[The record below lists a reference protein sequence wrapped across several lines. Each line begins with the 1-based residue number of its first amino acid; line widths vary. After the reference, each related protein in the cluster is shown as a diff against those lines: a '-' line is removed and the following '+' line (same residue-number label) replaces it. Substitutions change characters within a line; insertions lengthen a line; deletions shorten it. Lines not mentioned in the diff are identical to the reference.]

1 MDRSWAD
8 VAAGACQ
15 RARAPQP
22 SFPPNAQPTKRQ
34 CVEPPV
40 QAPGPAAVATA
51 VPAASTAAA
60 AAPVQAAVAAPVH
73 AAVAVPA
80 AAAADVAPVGTHEAY
95 GQTADDGLTRAMVI
109 GILKQWYK
117 KADFAELGITRDTT
131 RGALMWMLWEHDN
144 SKEAPDGEPTATTF
158 SAAMAGALGVPK
170 RVHRRWTGSAWTRER
185 PEDPKRAAKR
195 EGKAYAKRHE
205 YTEWQRH
212 RRAKAQVQG
221 EEYDILTMSNDTS
234 LPDGYADWTAV
245 YTRDKSKDK
254 PPPHTQTHRE
264 RRGEINMLDST
275 VLAHRIRNWN
285 GDTDDLER
293 MTRTFDY
300 AENLRQHAG
309 KNRGI
314 SKTTGRVTAA
324 SPTLA

>member
-1 MDRSWAD
+1 MDGA
-8 VAAGACQ
+8 VAAGAD
-15 RARAPQP
+15 QP
-22 SFPPNAQPTKRQ
+22 PDPPSPPTKRP
-34 CVEPPV
+34 CVEPAVPSTV
-40 QAPGPAAVATA
+40 PTAVATA
-51 VPAASTAAA
+51 VPAAA
-60 AAPVQAAVAAPVH
+60 AAPVHTAA
-73 AAVAVPA
+73 AVPA
-80 AAAADVAPVGTHEAY
+80 AAAADVAPVDTHEAY
-95 GQTADDGLTRAMVI
+95 GQTAEDGLTRAMVI
-109 GILKQWYK
+109 GILKQWHK
-117 KADFAELGITRDTT
+117 KADFAELGITCGTT
-131 RGALMWMLWEHDN
+131 RDALMPMLWRHAN
-144 SKEAPDGEPTATTF
+144 AQKAPGDEATTTTF
-158 SAAMAGALGVPK
+158 KSKHMRESLGVPE
-170 RVHRRWTGSAWTRER
+170 RVHRHWTDGAWTDEW
-185 PEDPKRAAKR
+185 PEDPKRVAKR
-195 EGKAYAKRHE
+195 EAKAHAIRHE
-205 YTEWQRH
+205 YTDWQRH
-212 RRAKAQVQG
+212 RRAKRELQD
-221 EEYDILTMSNDTS
+221 EDYEIRTMSNDTS